1 MEHAGEEANI
11 AYEIMLCSYSTE
23 PIFVEVGH
31 QTYYLTTMFM
41 VDKALLE
48 KISQHIHFVRKESM
62 HKKIHQ
68 CT

>member
-1 MEHAGEEANI
+1 MEHVGEEADI
-11 AYEIMLCSYSTE
+11 AYEIMLCSYSME

-41 VDKALLE
+41 VYKAMLE
-48 KISQHIHFVRKESM
+48 KISQHIHFVRKEST